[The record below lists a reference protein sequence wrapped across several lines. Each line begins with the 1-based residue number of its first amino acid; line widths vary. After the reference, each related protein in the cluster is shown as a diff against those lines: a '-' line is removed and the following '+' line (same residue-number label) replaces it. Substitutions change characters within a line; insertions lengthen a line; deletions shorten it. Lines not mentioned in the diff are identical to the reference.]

1 MSFQPLPARDSREPA
16 ARWLSRAWL
25 IGCCAGVACTPLGDL
40 DHYASGGDRVADPS
54 LGGASGSGAGVAGAA
69 PVDLGPGDQ
78 PVPSAADAGSVTD
91 ESPAL
96 ASDAASADA
105 LALRITSSVPADGAT
120 GVRRDTSLS
129 IAFSQPMDRASVEAA
144 FGSDSLPAAAPEFH
158 WDSAGM
164 LLNIVLGAPLSYA
177 TGQDPSQVSALS
189 YDYRISA
196 LAHDLAGHALPE
208 THVSFATLREI
219 HVALS
224 ALADPNL
231 TGSWRGDGS
240 YGTDSCA
247 QAGTNLCVGDSSFGP
262 NAGYR
267 GFVSFDPSALAA
279 SRAELTRA
287 DFAIQIVSVL
297 GDPFGGLGRL
307 ELEPASFAVIGPDA
321 YLAPPSIASGN
332 VAAALAGDVLSI
344 DVRAA
349 VQAALASGERAQFR
363 LLFQSQSDG
372 DGATDLLFTSRAST
386 TLQLVYLVP

>member
-1 MSFQPLPARDSREPA
+1 MSFQHLCARYVRESA
-16 ARWLSRAWL
+16 ARWHIAAWL
-25 IGCCAGVACTPLGDL
+25 IGCCAGVGCTPLGNL
-40 DHYASGGDRVADPS
+40 DQYASGGDPVTDPS
-54 LGGASGSGAGVAGAA
+54 LGGASGSGAGVAGSA
-69 PVDLGPGDQ
+69 PVDPGPGAG
-78 PVPSAADAGSVTD
+78 PAPSAADAGSASD
-91 ESPAL
+91 ERPAL
-96 ASDAASADA
+96 ASDAASADS

-177 TGQDPSQVSALS
+177 AGDDPSQVSALR

-208 THVSFATLREI
+208 SHVSFATLREI
-219 HVALS
+219 HVGLS
-224 ALADPNL
+224 ALGDPNL
-231 TGSWRGDGS
+231 TGNWRSDGT

-267 GFVSFDPSALAA
+267 GFVSFDPSALAV

-287 DFAIQIVSVL
+287 DFSIQVVSVL
-297 GDPFGGLGRL
+297 GNPFGGLGPL
-307 ELEPASFAVIGPDA
+307 ELEPASFAAIGPDA
-321 YLAPPSIASGN
+321 YLAPASAASGN
-332 VAAALAGDVLSI
+332 VAAALAGAVLSI

-349 VQAALASGERAQFR
+349 VQAALTSGERAQFR

-372 DGATDLLFTSRAST
+372 DGVTDLLFTSRASA
-386 TLQLVYLVP
+386 TLQVVYLVP